1 MAKLMDVRRAARER
15 RCMVALCLAVI
26 LAAAGGSNAGIL
38 VDQTAI
44 YDVFVTDPM
53 PVGTGVEN
61 LLSTTLYVVNTTGEA
76 GNDPSGFDGVFFG
89 YMGVAGSL
97 HQHDNPGLG
106 VYTPTSDSSLFA
118 TAIDTHFLNEL
129 AELMPV
135 AAPFETRALLPS
147 TEPSDSPPLLGPDAE
162 TTFGDRLSGTFAL
175 IGGSAG
181 DTWMLAQLVAPGGTT
196 LSFDF
201 AISGTHEPGVEG
213 GILATFLIPEPAT
226 LSLLA
231 MTALA
236 LLRGGRRKW
245 ALPRP

>member
-1 MAKLMDVRRAARER
+1 MAKLMDVRRAAREPS
-15 RCMVALCLAVI
+15 CMVTLCLAVI

-38 VDQTAI
+38 VNQTAI
-44 YDVFVTDPM
+44 YDVFVTDPV
-53 PVGTGVEN
+53 PVGTGAEN
-61 LLSTTLYVVNTTGEA
+61 LFSTTLYVVNTTGEA
-76 GNDPSGFDGVFFG
+76 GNDPAGFDGVFFG
-89 YMGVAGSL
+89 YSGVAGSL

-147 TEPSDSPPLLGPDAE
+147 AEPSDSPPLLGPDAE

-201 AISGTHEPGVEG
+201 AISGALEPGVEG
-213 GILATFLIPEPAT
+213 DILATFVIPEPAT
-226 LSLLA
+226 LSLLGA
-231 MTALA
+231 SGLA
-236 LLRGGRRKW
+236 LLRRRCK
-245 ALPRP
+245 